1 MGMVELKCPNCGAS
15 IELDESREFGFCQ
28 YCGTRVVQDKLI
40 IEHRGSVTID
50 TSEELKN
57 LYVLAHRA
65 KENGDTDNA
74 QKYYEQIIVKDP
86 TSWEANFYTVYYQSL
101 NCVIANIKSSA
112 INMTNNLD
120 STFRLV
126 KDNYSDESEQRNI
139 ISEIVHSVM
148 VLSTSLLNG
157 AINYY
162 NGIDQS
168 VRAQYKAELDRR
180 KNACVNL
187 CYYCGNCIEVIFG
200 TDFIDLALIVWKDG
214 VKKSGNQTNSN
225 PYCKK
230 IKQYDPDFKIKK
242 PKFVIIGLPI
252 IWFIALCLIYS
263 EVGSTWAIVF
273 LVVSILAVIGYVVWL
288 KVIKKKKNTK

>member
-1 MGMVELKCPNCGAS
+1 MGMVEVKCPNCGAN
-15 IELDESREFGFCQ
+15 IELDNSREFGFCQ
-28 YCGTRVVQDKLI
+28 YCGTKVVQDKVI

-50 TSEELKN
+50 TSEELNN

-86 TSWEANFYTVYYQSL
+86 TNWEANFYTVYYQSL

-126 KDNYSDESEQRNI
+126 KDNYSDENEKRTI
-139 ISEIVHSVM
+139 INEIVHSVM
-148 VLSTSLLNG
+148 VLSTTLLNG

-168 VRAQYKAELDRR
+168 IRAQYKGELERR
-180 KNACVNL
+180 RIACANI
-187 CYYCGNCIEVIFG
+187 CYSCGNCIESIFG
-200 TDFIDLALIVWKDG
+200 TDFIDLALVVWKDG
-214 VKKSGNQTNSN
+214 VEKSGNRTNSN

-230 IKQYDPDFKIKK
+230 IKQYDPEYKIKK
-242 PKFVIIGLPI
+242 SNFVKFGIPI
-252 IWFIALCLIYS
+252 IWFVVMLFIFAEC
-263 EVGSTWAIVF
+263 GNTWGIVYF
-273 LVVSILAVIGYVVWL
+273 VVSVLAAIGYIVWL
-288 KVIKKKKNTK
+288 KIIKKNIN